1 MKIRFKIAIII
12 FLTISPVVVI
22 VACNSVSDETGDI
35 AEATKALENVVL
47 NEIDLGLVKE
57 NQDIKE
63 QVIDN
68 LLIDNVIEAPLDKV
82 TDLRIFYALQTLVMM
97 FLLLRKILNLK
108 NFLCF

>member
-1 MKIRFKIAIII
+1 MKILLKIAIII
-12 FLTISPVVVI
+12 CLTISPVVVI
-22 VACNSVSDETGDI
+22 VACNSASDETGDV
-35 AEATKALENVVL
+35 AEATKALENVFL

-82 TDLRIFYALQTLVMM
+82 TDLRIILDTD
-97 FLLLRKILNLK
+97 KIISDDVFVVEK
-108 NFLCF
+108 DIEF